1 VTAPRLLAFGALA
14 ALLAGCGPDHAAQE
28 RAARTLVYEKLSQPD
43 LPVVV
48 GPAVLQ
54 EDFAVVDWTRGAFG
68 GGRTL
73 LRRDKAGWTMVLC
86 GGAPL
91 KSRPALERAG
101 VPDGTAGVLVTKLR
115 AEEARI
121 SGARLE
127 QIERWAGLAGQGGC
141 PEARP
146 G

>member
-1 VTAPRLLAFGALA
+1 MRGLVALA
-14 ALLAGCGPDHAAQE
+14 ALAVLLGGCEPDRAAQE
-28 RAARTLVYEKLSQPD
+28 REARTLVFEKLSQPD

-48 GPAVLQ
+48 GPAVMQ

-73 LRRDKAGWTMVLC
+73 LRRDKAGWTMILC

-91 KSRPALERAG
+91 KSRPVLERAG

-127 QIERWAGLAGQGGC
+127 QIERWASLGGRGGC
-141 PEARP
+141 PEARAE
-146 G
+146 